1 MFWVRQLL
9 YRKGHESLTAKYV
22 PIKYLSCW
30 CLQTPKQKNINFSCL
45 NDDYIEHVHLKHQN
59 SGFLLWINQIL
70 LFQMK
75 LFWHNLKWILSIGF
89 PYRNQ
94 TYKVHYQWHNET
106 IWIGHKIPQAKQRQ
120 PYVIP
125 VCAVRGWSCCCCCC
139 YLYTAFGAFGI
150 RGCYEFS
157 LKKKFPL
164 RLIGVYLSWYV
175 QSASSAHRVQ
185 QTLFA
190 IDLV

>member
-139 YLYTAFGAFGI
+139 YIVHGI
-150 RGCYEFS
+150 WCIRHSRLLWIFA
-157 LKKKFPL
+157 KKK
-164 RLIGVYLSWYV
+164 I
-175 QSASSAHRVQ
+175 SSPSHRCVSQ
-185 QTLFA
+185 
-190 IDLV
+190 LVRSVGK

>member
-1 MFWVRQLL
+1 M
-9 YRKGHESLTAKYV
+9 
-22 PIKYLSCW
+22 
-30 CLQTPKQKNINFSCL
+30 
-45 NDDYIEHVHLKHQN
+45 
-59 SGFLLWINQIL
+59 
-70 LFQMK
+70 LFQFV
-75 LFWHNLKWILSIGF
+75 L
-89 PYRNQ
+89 Y
-94 TYKVHYQWHNET
+94 
-106 IWIGHKIPQAKQRQ
+106 
-120 PYVIP
+120 
-125 VCAVRGWSCCCCCC
+125 AVGLVVVVVAI
-139 YLYTAFGAFGI
+139 LYTAFGAFGI